1 MEQITEEERD
11 LLFNKWVRKDRL
23 PLLNDII
30 DGDAYKER
38 VVYEI
43 AESIWENGLDLKLK
57 LLRDATIN
65 EQIEEE

>member
-1 MEQITEEERD
+1 MEQITEEERE

-57 LLRDATIN
+57 LLRDTTIN